1 MTWIL
6 IMLCLA
12 IAGRELYLAF
22 DRKRSGVA
30 AEIAGLHARISA
42 LQSAREELEG
52 VRAAQRDQAERV
64 ERLGSAQEEQ
74 AASLERADA
83 RIRSL
88 IGQINDRVLPEVSAR
103 LTRQRGEVD
112 RLSAE
117 VARLRGHLAE
127 RLDQAAAASLGAD
140 PVDTVAGGLG
150 ADAAGPRAELAREF
164 ARFAR
169 RYGLRV
175 ELSVPVP
182 ASATV
187 TAGEEADGDD
197 PDGSG
202 NTAWRRRCYL
212 SGRSPRGLERDFIGL
227 LSTLRTAGTVDGGDP
242 SGPTLVDG
250 RDGRGG
256 EVGRGGEG
264 VDGEAAEAV
273 RAARALLDALK
284 QTESGGAQLGP
295 LVLARTPESLV
306 CGVLPLAELRG
317 ADPAALVADP
327 EGTAARLRLL
337 PEGRRYDA
345 SAG

>member
-6 IMLCLA
+6 FMLCLA

-30 AEIAGLHARISA
+30 AEIAGVHARLSA
-42 LQSAREELEG
+42 LQSTREELEK
-52 VRAAQRDQAERV
+52 VRAVERDQAERI

-103 LTRQRGEVD
+103 LARQRGAVD

-150 ADAAGPRAELAREF
+150 AGTAEPRAELAREF

-175 ELSVPVP
+175 ELNVPVP
-182 ASATV
+182 AASAPAP
-187 TAGEEADGDD
+187 AGEDADGDAPAGD
-197 PDGSG
+197 G

-227 LSTLRTAGTVDGGDP
+227 LSTLRTAGDVGGDP
-242 SGPTLVDG
+242 AAATLVDRG
-250 RDGRGG
+250 VGGDGG
-256 EVGRGGEG
+256 EIGAGEG

-284 QTESGGAQLGP
+284 QTESGGAQIGP
-295 LVLARTPESLV
+295 LILARTPESLV

-327 EGTAARLRLL
+327 DGTAERLRRL